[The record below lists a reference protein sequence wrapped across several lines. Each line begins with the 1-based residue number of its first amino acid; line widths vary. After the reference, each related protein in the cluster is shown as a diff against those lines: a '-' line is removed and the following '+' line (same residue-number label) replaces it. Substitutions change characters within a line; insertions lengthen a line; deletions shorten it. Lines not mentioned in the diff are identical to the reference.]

1 MTLDI
6 RGGIKNTKISQN
18 SFTVFEELLSN
29 SIDSYLIR
37 KNSDEYCPKLDIHI
51 KIEYLDGLLRDG
63 SQSVRLTCT
72 DNGAGFGDG
81 PVKAFVTKDST
92 YKDSLS
98 ITGIGKCKGTGRIQF
113 FHYFNHLKIDS
124 TFIVNGSIKHRSLII
139 SENTKEVSE
148 QDFKIADSASS
159 ELQTVVSLAEL
170 KPKLKLDFSSQDIR
184 DYLFL
189 TFLQRFIFLKKV
201 IGDFKIDITEVR
213 TQGEEQVEN
222 TLSIDSKDLPEPT
235 DEQQIV
241 VLTSNETRILLK
253 VTRYSIP
260 ANELSKGQH
269 EVALCANYTIVMSII
284 KDFIKKADR
293 TSPLYGNFE
302 LLFVESEVLETTVNV
317 QRDGFDLPL
326 NKSPVES
333 FNDDI
338 SLEEIIEAL
347 KDYVY
352 SILTPKDFDKE
363 ELITATQEKFGITR
377 GMLNTMNIKVHYGD
391 TEGNIAK
398 RVLRRFQEEI
408 VNETSNLVDLKQEV
422 LKLDPRSQDFRD
434 KVQELSWEYTS
445 SIKKMDMANLSQLV
459 VRRATILEILKLAV
473 KSSLN
478 CQNESGVRNENER
491 VIHNI
496 FFPMGKDSNE
506 FQDHDIWILNE
517 EYHYF
522 SHIASDKSLA
532 SITLPNSEKLFDSD
546 IDASL
551 EKLFAQNNEEHKLKR
566 PDIAIFN
573 EEGAAIIIE
582 FKAPGVPIQEHL
594 NDLTQYARLLAAK
607 SKGKLRKFYGYI
619 IGDTIDPSRIPGNYT
634 PFPSGLGYFTSSP
647 LTDPVSRI
655 PYGELYS
662 EVLLYSQFIDKAE
675 NRLKVYKE
683 KLNFDIN

>member
-6 RGGIKNTKISQN
+6 RGGIKNTKMSQN

-29 SIDSYLIR
+29 AIDSYLIR
-37 KNSDEYCPKLDIHI
+37 KNSDEDCPKLDIHI

-92 YKDSLS
+92 YKDSLR

-124 TFIVNGSIKHRSLII
+124 TFILDKSIKHRSLII

-148 QDFKIADSASS
+148 HDFKIVDSASS
-159 ELQTVVSLAEL
+159 QLQTVVSLAEL
-170 KPKLKLDFSSQDIR
+170 KSNLKLDFSNQDIR

-213 TQGEEQVEN
+213 GQGDQLVESTQ
-222 TLSIDSKDLPEPT
+222 SIDSNDLPEPT
-235 DEQQIV
+235 DTQEIV
-241 VLTSNETRILLK
+241 VLTSNATPIPLK

-260 ANELSKGQH
+260 ANEFSKGQH
-269 EVALCANYTIVMSII
+269 EVALCANYAIVKSII

-293 TSPLYGNFE
+293 TSPLNGNFE
-302 LLFVESEVLETTVNV
+302 LLFVESAALEATVNV

-326 NKSPVES
+326 NKSPIES
-333 FNDDI
+333 FNDEI
-338 SLEEIIEAL
+338 SLEEIIESL

-391 TEGNIAK
+391 TEDNIAK

-473 KSSLN
+473 KTALN
-478 CQNESGVRNENER
+478 CQNESGVRNENEKI
-491 VIHNI
+491 IHNI

-532 SITLPNSEKLFDSD
+532 SITLPNSEKLFDD
-546 IDASL
+546 DVDVSL
-551 EKLFAQNNEEHKLKR
+551 EKLFAQNNKEHKLKR

-582 FKAPGVPIQEHL
+582 FKAPGVPIQDHL

-607 SKGKLRKFYGYI
+607 SNGKLRKFYGYI

-634 PFPSGLGYFTSSP
+634 PFPSGLGYFTSDP
-647 LTDPVSRI
+647 LSDPISRV

-662 EVLLYSQFIDKAE
+662 EVLLYDQFIDKAE